1 MPLWRCTWLYQCA
14 NSAAHC
20 LACASD
26 CIPWTGNSGR
36 YLTVLNSDSTKALS
50 SARGGGFVHAH
61 AAPGQSLTRWQ
72 YSGTPAASMGTIR
85 AGGMS
90 ANLGSLATRK
100 ISWRSACVN
109 AYRIWASI
117 GTNTAASSV
126 AAPTLQSAHINSCDF
141 TCSSQPGT
149 LTVCLI
155 NVPDQFL
162 AVIQGNH
169 SSPSSR
175 IIASSFL
182 IAPAALPSLPRPFPY
197 AAIHAPAPVCVCD
210 LACVCWH
217 CYQMPE
223 RLSLA
228 LH

>member
-1 MPLWRCTWLYQCA
+1 
-14 NSAAHC
+14 
-20 LACASD
+20 
-26 CIPWTGNSGR
+26 
-36 YLTVLNSDSTKALS
+36 
-50 SARGGGFVHAH
+50 
-61 AAPGQSLTRWQ
+61 
-72 YSGTPAASMGTIR
+72 MGTIR

-100 ISWRSACVN
+100 IFWRWACVN
-109 AYRIWASI
+109 ACAGTGRTASGRLSAPI
-117 GTNTAASSV
+117 QLPAALLRQRCKVRTSIPATSH
-126 AAPTLQSAHINSCDF
+126 AARNLAH
-141 TCSSQPGT
+141 

-210 LACVCWH
+210 LACGCWH

>member
-1 MPLWRCTWLYQCA
+1 
-14 NSAAHC
+14 
-20 LACASD
+20 
-26 CIPWTGNSGR
+26 
-36 YLTVLNSDSTKALS
+36 
-50 SARGGGFVHAH
+50 
-61 AAPGQSLTRWQ
+61 
-72 YSGTPAASMGTIR
+72 
-85 AGGMS
+85 MS

-175 IIASSFL
+175 IIASSFFDSTSS
-182 IAPAALPSLPRPFPY
+182 AAVSAKAFSLRGNSRSS
-197 AAIHAPAPVCVCD
+197 
-210 LACVCWH
+210 AC
-217 CYQMPE
+217 M
-223 RLSLA
+223 RLRSCLRVLA
-228 LH
+228 LLSDA